1 MEGDEGREMF
11 KKVRRWRGMREGRCL
26 KRKGD
31 GGDEGREMFKKERR
45 WRGRGK
51 GDV

>member
-1 MEGDEGREMF
+1 MEGT
-11 KKVRRWRGMREGRCL
+11 REGRCL

-31 GGDEGREMFKKERR
+31 GGDEGRKMFKKERR

>member
-1 MEGDEGREMF
+1 MEGTREGRCLKRKVEEVMEGDEGREMF
-11 KKVRRWRGMREGRCL
+11 KR
-26 KRKGD
+26 
-31 GGDEGREMFKKERR
+31 ERR

>member
-1 MEGDEGREMF
+1 MEGDEGRETF
-11 KKVRRWRGMREGRCL
+11 KKERRWRGMRKGRCL

-31 GGDEGREMFKKERR
+31 GGG
-45 WRGRGK
+45 GK